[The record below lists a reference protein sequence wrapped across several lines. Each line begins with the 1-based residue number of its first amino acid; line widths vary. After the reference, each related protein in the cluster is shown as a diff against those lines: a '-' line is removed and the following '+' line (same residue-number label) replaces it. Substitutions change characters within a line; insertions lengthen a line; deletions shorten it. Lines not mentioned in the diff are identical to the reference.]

1 METQP
6 SLNQAVLSA
15 LAGFHNAAATRC
27 LAAVRFCHRSSPPD
41 DRLSP
46 EQAFDLYARTALE
59 SDAQA
64 ANALRAARPADAFL
78 SDEMISQLASM
89 VPDIVEL
96 VSREAPSRNIPA
108 SLAAE
113 YGELMA
119 ATYARSRCRATGRDA
134 LAASN
139 EVSVSFSC
147 QVPAWDLGSG
157 MLADPVVR
165 QQIRGDDAQAMRLVI
180 EALRSAPSHTY
191 TGSASISGSDA
202 TGYFPDGMTML
213 SLRQVLQS
221 TVPMALL
228 EDDE

>member
-1 METQP
+1 M
-6 SLNQAVLSA
+6 LL
-15 LAGFHNAAATRC
+15 RC
-27 LAAVRFCHRSSPPD
+27 LALLLSVPAAVQAAPD

-78 SDEMISQLASM
+78 SDEMISKLASM

-108 SLAAE
+108 ALAAE

-134 LAASN
+134 GTSPEADAASN

-147 QVPAWDLGSG
+147 QVPAWDLDSG
-157 MLADPVVR
+157 VLADPVVR

-180 EALRSAPSHTY
+180 EALRSAPTRTY
-191 TGSASISGSDA
+191 TGSASVSGSDA

-228 EDDE
+228 EDAE

>member
-1 METQP
+1 M
-6 SLNQAVLSA
+6 LL
-15 LAGFHNAAATRC
+15 RC
-27 LAAVRFCHRSSPPD
+27 LALLLSASATVQAAPD

-78 SDEMISQLASM
+78 SDDMISQLASM

-96 VSREAPSRNIPA
+96 VSRDAPSRNIPA
-108 SLAAE
+108 ALAAE

-134 LAASN
+134 DTGPEAHAATN

-147 QVPAWDLGSG
+147 QVPAWDLDSG

-180 EALRSAPSHTY
+180 AALRSAPSRTY
-191 TGSASISGSDA
+191 NGSASISGSDA

-213 SLRQVLQS
+213 SLTQVLQS

>member
-1 METQP
+1 M
-6 SLNQAVLSA
+6 LL
-15 LAGFHNAAATRC
+15 RC
-27 LAAVRFCHRSSPPD
+27 LALLLSVSAAVQAAAD

-78 SDEMISQLASM
+78 SDEMISQLARM
-89 VPDIVEL
+89 VPDIVAL
-96 VSREAPSRNIPA
+96 VRKEAPSRNIPA
-108 SLAAE
+108 ALAAE
-113 YGELMA
+113 YGELMS

-134 LAASN
+134 DTGPEADTTSD

-147 QVPAWDLGSG
+147 QVPAWDLDSG

-180 EALRSAPSHTY
+180 EALRSAPTRTY
-191 TGSASISGSDA
+191 TASASVSGSDA
-202 TGYFPDGMTML
+202 TGYFPDGMTMV

-221 TVPMALL
+221 TAPMALL